1 MTLRRTAAALAF
13 AVLGLWAGG
22 APAAGPAPEL
32 ADGRYPYLAPAGDEN
47 PLVARWAGLARA
59 MPDWKDKAKAAHYR
73 FPPGKDGRKC
83 DQADCHPGFRDA
95 FVAKLLALPEGAAR
109 QAAREPRQGAERCG
123 DCHGWDR
130 IRQRTAACRLHF
142 RETDRVEC
150 TACHLEGPK
159 VLEARGEKKTAVV
172 RGLRPWRAWPAHE
185 LTKEEK
191 AIACDKACHAPQN
204 PFGVKRVCGDCHGE
218 GKLEVP
224 RLAAAGVLVHATDPR
239 SPWPRLTDRFFVGLT
254 AVVTAA
260 LLAHILLD
268 MVRSR
273 KEEDR

>member
-22 APAAGPAPEL
+22 TPAAGPAPDL
-32 ADGRYPYLAPAGDEN
+32 ADGRYPYLAPSGEEN
-47 PLVARWAGLARA
+47 PLVARWVALARA

-83 DQADCHPGFRDA
+83 DQADCHPGFRDD
-95 FVAKLLALPEGAAR
+95 FVEKLLALPDGPDR
-109 QAAREPRQGAERCG
+109 QGAREPRQGLERCG

-130 IRQRTAACRLHF
+130 IRRRTAACRLHF

-150 TACHLEGPK
+150 TSCHLEGPK
-159 VLEARGEKKTAVV
+159 VLEPRGEKKTAVV
-172 RGLRPWRAWPAHE
+172 RDLRPARAWPAHE
-185 LTKEEK
+185 LTKDEK
-191 AIACDKACHAPQN
+191 AIACDRSCHAPQN
-204 PFGVKRVCGDCHGE
+204 PFGVERVCTDCHGE

-254 AVVTAA
+254 VVVTAA

-268 MVRSR
+268 IVRSR